1 MSEKKLKIDL
11 LEEVTKRKLRGKPTL
26 VDLWAE
32 WCGPCRFIGKTV
44 HELEEKYK
52 DKLNV
57 VRVDTETPEGN
68 RIFMEYA
75 MKAYG
80 INAIPFLI
88 VFDENGN
95 EFDHLLGAS
104 PPRLVSMV
112 ENVIKSSSSS

>member
-1 MSEKKLKIDL
+1 MSEKKLTIDL
-11 LEEVTKRKLRGKPTL
+11 LEEVLNKKFKGKPTL

-44 HELEEKYK
+44 HELEEKHK
-52 DKLNV
+52 DNLNV
-57 VRVDTETPEGN
+57 VQVDTETPEGN

-88 VFDENGN
+88 VFDEDGK
-95 EFDHLLGAS
+95 EYDHLLGAS
-104 PPRLVSMV
+104 PPKLVNMV
-112 ENVIKSSSSS
+112 EGAVNSYTGK